1 MIATFATLLSTAA
14 TLLSTVATLLST
26 VATLVA
32 TVATLLSTVATL
44 LSTVATLLATMLLW
58 LLQFYFGCFSVI
70 LVATVAR
77 REMAGLIV
85 DQIGRLLSWA
95 EVLIGKHGPSKKK
108 LLIQSCSLVYFL
120 RGTFAYGQN
129 RFEHVTVAPIQHDR
143 ARRAHSVPAVRHV
156 SPRPSTTS
164 RQQHSSPTKGRSIQ
178 FCLKPLHWQR
188 CTQGALKEEENQC
201 NNTEH
206 TACIVRPF
214 SFQFAAD

>member
-1 MIATFATLLSTAA
+1 
-14 TLLSTVATLLST
+14 
-26 VATLVA
+26 
-32 TVATLLSTVATL
+32 
-44 LSTVATLLATMLLW
+44 MLLW

-77 REMAGLIV
+77 REIAGLIV

-201 NNTEH
+201 FFTRRRSEPRGPHNFSSLRWKKVGTDPVTEKSFRNLK
-206 TACIVRPF
+206 IVTGSEIFKLRVWIGLEIR
-214 SFQFAAD
+214 